1 MTVPLRAARA
11 ALVREVRESGTAE
24 RALWTAVVALAV
36 LRVWQGYKNAGDLRI
51 IWYAGR
57 HLLDGVPVFDDPGFI
72 YLPTSAVLA
81 APFALLREGHGMG
94 VGIVLCCVAV
104 VVLTTA
110 SVRLLAA
117 PGPRWL
123 APAVSLL
130 VLASYPGG
138 DLIAV
143 ANSEFVPLAM
153 LPFVLFAAARGR
165 WTTFAVLLG
174 ISIAVKPF
182 LIGLLLLPLFALRL
196 RALVIAVGIPVLGSA
211 LSLLLVADP
220 GGFFEVT
227 IPNLLRGQEKL
238 ENPSNA
244 SLAHLLDYAG
254 VPDGVALL
262 LRAALVLIGVGAAL
276 VRWRRTA
283 GDPVVRVVEAGS
295 LLLLTSSLASS
306 VVWSHYSLLLV
317 PVFVIAARAGAV
329 TGRTAVL
336 WPLLLPVVAAIG
348 YPANVPTVWGTV
360 MVRVGLALVLVLLVL
375 AWRCAVVPP
384 ADTRLPPGSRRFR
397 LPGVEPAQR

>member
-1 MTVPLRAARA
+1 MTVALRAARA

-24 RALWTAVVALAV
+24 RALWMAVVAIAAV
-36 LRVWQGYKNAGDLRI
+36 RVWQGYKNAGDLRI
-51 IWYAGR
+51 VWYAGR
-57 HLLDGVPVFDDPGFI
+57 HLLDGAPVFIDEGFL

-94 VGIVLCCVAV
+94 VGVLLCCCAV
-104 VVLTTA
+104 VVLATA

-123 APAVSLL
+123 APAVSLA
-130 VLASYPGG
+130 VLTSYAGG

-153 LPFVLFAAARGR
+153 LPFILAAAARGR

-174 ISIAVKPF
+174 LSIVVKPF
-182 LIGLLLLPLFALRL
+182 LIGLLLLPLLAFRP
-196 RALVIAVGIPVLGSA
+196 RALAIAVGIPVVGSA

-220 GGFFEVT
+220 GNFFDVT
-227 IPNLLRGQEKL
+227 IPSLLRGQEKT
-238 ENPSNA
+238 ENPANA

-254 VPDGVALL
+254 LPEK
-262 LRAALVLIGVGAAL
+262 LVLGLRVVMVVIGVGAAV
-276 VRWRRTA
+276 VRWRRTG
-283 GDPVVRVVEAGS
+283 GDPVVRVVEVGV

-306 VVWSHYSLLLV
+306 VVWSHYALLLV
-317 PVFVIAARAGAV
+317 PVFVIAGRPGAV

-336 WPLLLPVVAAIG
+336 WPLLLPVLALG
-348 YPANVPTVWGTV
+348 YPANVPTIWGTV
-360 MVRVGLALVLVLLVL
+360 MVRVGLSLLAILLVL
-375 AWRCAVVPP
+375 AWRYAV
-384 ADTRLPPGSRRFR
+384 LPPRDVRS
-397 LPGVEPAQR
+397 PQAAEPARPAEAEQLRR